1 VRHPPGFAYVVVLL
15 IGFYVVVNE
24 TTRNLALFAI
34 GIVLLLWSLRQIWT
48 KRFRGLLAVTALCAV
63 LAGVAYAIFAEIPT
77 ALFGVWIMLAALWA
91 TREIVEWLQRILSLA
106 ARRWRERPRIKW
118 KRAPRERKLEPAVV
132 AVPGQAGNVSADE
145 IIKRLVLTPQQRK
158 AS

>member
-1 VRHPPGFAYVVVLL
+1 MHRMSGFGFVIVAM
-15 IGFYVVVNE
+15 IAFYVVFNDDA
-24 TTRNLALFAI
+24 RNVALLVI
-34 GIVLLLWSLRQIWT
+34 GAVLLYWSLRQIWT

-132 AVPGQAGNVSADE
+132 AVPGQAGNVNAEE
-145 IIKRLVLTPQQRK
+145 IIQRLVPKPEQRK